1 MLTLSAYFIG
11 KPIGLS
17 TLFGGAD
24 IIGSREFAV
33 GYRVTWHFAMN
44 LLPMPFAMIGLME
57 EMRDKSFLA
66 QTKLQPDL
74 AKSWQKLVHL
84 LG

>member
-1 MLTLSAYFIG
+1 MLASPFQGCLDARAGS
-11 KPIGLS
+11 
-17 TLFGGAD
+17 GGWR
-24 IIGSREFAV
+24 GSRGLA
-33 GYRVTWHFAMN
+33 VTWHFAIN
-44 LLPMPFAMIGLME
+44 LLPMPFAMIGLIE

>member
-1 MLTLSAYFIG
+1 M
-11 KPIGLS
+11 
-17 TLFGGAD
+17 
-24 IIGSREFAV
+24 
-33 GYRVTWHFAMN
+33 TWHFAIN
-44 LLPMPFAMIGLME
+44 LLPMPFAMIGLIE